1 MAHPEHSSPLALV
14 CTSLLSSHKV
24 LALLQ
29 AQPFHIPIRSE
40 EMREAVYL
48 AYQPWAART
57 PDHVFERAWQ
67 QLAAQPANEGR
78 DVWSPGA
85 LQALA
90 NEFLA
95 PRHGQLHVKLEKFG
109 AWQQSVLSRLSG
121 VPIQSAAYAWPQTG
135 SYLPNPTPLDWLRA
149 PNADVWARKHSPI
162 LYPYDPVVEDYLER
176 EGLHETHLHL
186 NGSTPAEQCWLH
198 ALHQPELE
206 TEDFKVKWHENSQ
219 PGSKMRE
226 LGRSVNPAL
235 SPAELRRQLYAAR
248 ALRAWLV
255 AAATGVLADDAEL
268 PADFAD
274 LEHSSLAAPDTEEPD
289 LALGEGC
296 SIEGE
301 RRWLYQLLQRFDKH
315 PSLILERMLHLYLL
329 LQNLYYRLLVQSEE
343 QYGFDQFQ
351 KFAWTVLRW
360 PLEQD
365 YLNRFRLM
373 HGEARLSRTDCLEG
387 RFAPKDFPDKNA
399 ALLHSILGGYW
410 QYLDGS
416 ALEKNEPVRV
426 PGSLSELLHKLDK
439 KLRQGA
445 LSNRRRIRLTLVA
458 HFIKQQEK
466 KGDTPYH
473 FYSLRQSLDKQAHAL
488 ITTLDDY
495 PGLRRWMRGIDA
507 AGNELHAPPE
517 VFASCFRLC
526 RQAGLTRRSFHA
538 GEDFPH
544 LLSGMRTMFDV
555 LELLDLCEGDRIG
568 HGTAM
573 GINPALWIRRM
584 PGNITLPKG
593 DWLLDLLAA
602 WRLLRRAG
610 ATAEAYRVER
620 DLAELASQLFGRDIT
635 CPALERAMRFRD
647 LNLTYL
653 QQAQYETKLDWS
665 PGITPLN
672 DLQRAEA
679 NRVAEAV
686 RNHGADLVLLWEWL
700 SDEKV
705 RKRSWELIEVST
717 SYLDDRTCLRMQQEL
732 MREVAKR
739 RVLIETLPSSNVRI
753 SQYQDFGEHHSLRW
767 MGVPGFKQEG
777 DPAIMVTLGSD
788 DPGIFA
794 GDLRGE
800 FYQLY
805 AVLRENGF
813 NDREA
818 LGFLVPIN
826 ERGRE
831 YRFHDSSME

>member
-1 MAHPEHSSPLALV
+1 MAQPKPSSTLSLI
-14 CTSLLSSHKV
+14 CTSLLSSYKA

-29 AQPFHIPIRSE
+29 TRPFHAPIRAE

-48 AYQPWAART
+48 AYQPWAARM

-67 QLAAQPANEGR
+67 QLEAQPANDGR
-78 DVWSPGA
+78 DGWSPGA

-95 PRHGQLHVKLEKFG
+95 PRHGQLHVKLERFG

-121 VPIQSAAYAWPQTG
+121 VPIQAAAHAWPQTG
-135 SYLPNPTPLDWLRA
+135 SYLPAPTPPDWLRA

-162 LYPYDPVVEDYLER
+162 LYPYDLVVEDYLER

-186 NGSTPAEQCWLH
+186 NGSTHAEQCWLR
-198 ALHQPELE
+198 ALHEPERE
-206 TEDFKVKWHENSQ
+206 TEDFATKWRDRSQ
-219 PGSKMRE
+219 PGSKLRE
-226 LGRSVNPAL
+226 LGRAANPAL
-235 SPAELRRQLYAAR
+235 SPAELRRQLRAAR

-255 AAATGVLADDAEL
+255 GAATGALADDAEL
-268 PADFAD
+268 PDNFAE
-274 LEHSSLAAPDTEEPD
+274 LEDDTPAAPDTVEPD

-296 SIEGE
+296 TIEGE
-301 RRWLYQLLQRFDKH
+301 RRWLYLLLHRFDSR
-315 PSLILERMLHLYLL
+315 PSLALERMLHLYLL

-351 KFAWTVLRW
+351 KLTWTELRT
-360 PLEQD
+360 PVEKD

-373 HGEARLSRTDCLEG
+373 HGEARRSRTDCLEG
-387 RFAPKDFPDKNA
+387 RFAPKDLPAKNA

-410 QYLDGS
+410 QYLDDS
-416 ALEKNEPVRV
+416 ALDGNRTVCV

-439 KLRQGA
+439 KLHQG
-445 LSNRRRIRLTLVA
+445 SSQDRRRMRLTLVA
-458 HFIKQQEK
+458 HFIKQPEK

-473 FYSLRQSLDKQAHAL
+473 FYSLRQSLDNQAHAL
-488 ITTLDDY
+488 IATLEDY
-495 PGLRRWMRGIDA
+495 PGLRRWVRGIDA
-507 AGNELHAPPE
+507 AANELHAPPE

-544 LLSGMRTMFDV
+544 LLSGMRTMLDV
-555 LELLDLCEGDRIG
+555 LELLELCEGDRIG

-584 PGNITLPKG
+584 PGKITLPKG
-593 DWLLDLLAA
+593 DWLVDLLAA

-610 ATAEAYRVER
+610 ATSEAYRVEC
-620 DLAELASQLFGRDIT
+620 DLAELASVLFGRDIT
-635 CPALERAMRFRD
+635 CTALERAMRFRG
-647 LNLTYL
+647 LSLVYL
-653 QQAQYETKLDWS
+653 QQAQCAPEQDWF
-665 PGITPLN
+665 PGVTPLN
-672 DLQRAEA
+672 HLQRAEA
-679 NRVAEAV
+679 EQVAKAV
-686 RNHGADLVLLWEWL
+686 RSHRADLALLWEWL

-705 RKRSWELIEVST
+705 RERSRELTEVSAD
-717 SYLDDRTCLRMQQEL
+717 YLDDRTCLRMQQEL
-732 MREVAKR
+732 MREVAGR

-805 AVLRENGF
+805 AVLRDNGF
-813 NDREA
+813 SDRDA
-818 LGFLVPIN
+818 LGFLAPIN

-831 YRFHDSSME
+831 YRFHDSLIE

>member
-1 MAHPEHSSPLALV
+1 MAQPNSSILSLV
-14 CTSLLSSHKV
+14 CASLLSSYKV

-29 AQPFHIPIRSE
+29 TRPFYAPIRTE
-40 EMREAVYL
+40 KMREAVYL
-48 AYQPWAART
+48 AYQPWAARM

-67 QLAAQPANEGR
+67 QLEAQPANDGR
-78 DVWSPGA
+78 DGWSPGA

-95 PRHGQLHVKLEKFG
+95 PRHGQLYVKLKKFG

-121 VPIQSAAYAWPQTG
+121 VPVQAAAYAWPQAG
-135 SYLPNPTPLDWLRA
+135 SYLPNPMPSDWLRTSD
-149 PNADVWARKHSPI
+149 ADIWARKHSPI

-186 NGSTPAEQCWLH
+186 NGSTHAEQCWLR
-198 ALHQPELE
+198 ALHQPERE
-206 TEDFKVKWHENSQ
+206 TVDFTTKWHENSK
-219 PGSKMRE
+219 PGSKRRE
-226 LGRSVNPAL
+226 LCRAVNPTL

-248 ALRAWLV
+248 ALRTWLV
-255 AAATGVLADDAEL
+255 AAAIDNLVDDTVLPIDFAEL
-268 PADFAD
+268 ED
-274 LEHSSLAAPDTEEPD
+274 AASDTAESD
-289 LALGEGC
+289 MAIGETC

-301 RRWLYQLLQRFDKH
+301 RRWLYLLLRRLDSR

-351 KFAWTVLRW
+351 KLTWTELR
-360 PLEQD
+360 ESVEKD

-373 HGEARLSRTDCLEG
+373 HGEARRSRTDCLEG
-387 RFAPKDFPDKNA
+387 RFAPKDLPAKNA
-399 ALLHSILGGYW
+399 AVLHSILGGYW
-410 QYLDGS
+410 QYLDES
-416 ALEKNEPVRV
+416 ALEGNRAMRDS
-426 PGSLSELLHKLDK
+426 GLLSSLLHKLDK
-439 KLRQGA
+439 ELRQGA
-445 LSNRRRIRLTLVA
+445 LQNRRRMRLTLVA

-466 KGDTPYH
+466 KSDTPYH

-488 ITTLDDY
+488 IATLEDY
-495 PGLRRWMRGIDA
+495 PGLRRWVRGIDA
-507 AGNELHAPPE
+507 AANELHAPPE

-544 LLSGMRTMFDV
+544 LLSGMRTMLDV
-555 LELLDLCEGDRIG
+555 LELLELSEGDRIG

-573 GINPALWIRRM
+573 GIDPALWMCRM
-584 PGNITLPKG
+584 PGKITLPRG
-593 DWLLDLLAA
+593 EWLLDLLAG
-602 WRLLRRAG
+602 WRLLRLMG
-610 ATAEAYRVER
+610 ATAEAYRVEC
-620 DLAELASQLFGRDIT
+620 DLAELASVLFDRDIT
-635 CPALERAMRFRD
+635 CTALERAMRFRG
-647 LNLTYL
+647 LNLPYL
-653 QQAQYETKLDWS
+653 QQAQCAQEQDWF
-665 PGITPLN
+665 PGVTPLN

-679 NRVAEAV
+679 ELVAKAIC
-686 RNHGADLVLLWEWL
+686 RHRADVALLWEWV

-705 RKRSWELIEVST
+705 RQRSRQFTEVPAD
-717 SYLDDRTCLRMQQEL
+717 YLDDRTCLRMQQEL
-732 MREVAKR
+732 MREVAGR

-753 SQYQDFGEHHSLRW
+753 SQYQNFNEHHSLRW

-777 DPAIMVTLGSD
+777 DPVIMVTLGSD

-805 AVLRENGF
+805 SVLRDNGF
-813 NDREA
+813 SDRES
-818 LGFLVPIN
+818 LGFLAPVN

-831 YRFHDSSME
+831 YRFHDSSVE

>member
-1 MAHPEHSSPLALV
+1 MARPKSSSTLSLI
-14 CTSLLSSHKV
+14 CTSLLSSYKV
-24 LALLQ
+24 LELLQ
-29 AQPFHIPIRSE
+29 TQPFHAPIRSE
-40 EMREAVYL
+40 EMREAVYM
-48 AYQPWAART
+48 AYQPWAARI
-57 PDHVFERAWQ
+57 PDHVFERGWQ
-67 QLAAQPANEGR
+67 QLEEQPANYGR
-78 DVWSPGA
+78 DGWSPGA

-90 NEFLA
+90 NEFLT
-95 PRHGQLHVKLEKFG
+95 PRHGQLHVKLERFG

-121 VPIQSAAYAWPQTG
+121 VPVQAAAHAWPQRG
-135 SYLPNPTPLDWLRA
+135 SYLSIPMPPDWLRT

-186 NGSTPAEQCWLH
+186 NGSTPAEQCWLE
-198 ALHQPELE
+198 ALYQPERE
-206 TEDFKVKWHENSQ
+206 TVDFAIKWHENSQ
-219 PGSKMRE
+219 SGSKLRE
-226 LGRSVNPAL
+226 LGRVVNPVL

-255 AAATGVLADDAEL
+255 AAATGALANDDAL
-268 PADFAD
+268 PADFAE
-274 LEHSSLAAPDTEEPD
+274 LEDDIPAAPDTAEPD
-289 LALGEGC
+289 LLLGEGC

-301 RRWLYQLLQRFDKH
+301 RHWFYLLLHRFDSR
-315 PSLILERMLHLYLL
+315 PSLTLERMLHLYLL
-329 LQNLYYRLLVQSEE
+329 LQNQYYRLLVQSEE

-351 KFAWTVLRW
+351 KLTWTELRSSV
-360 PLEQD
+360 EKN

-373 HGEARLSRTDCLEG
+373 HGEMRRSRTDCLEG
-387 RFAPKDFPDKNA
+387 RFAPKDLPTKNA

-410 QYLDGS
+410 QYLDDS
-416 ALEKNEPVRV
+416 ALDGSRTARA
-426 PGSLSELLHKLDK
+426 PGSLSELLQDLDY
-439 KLRQGA
+439 KLRNGM
-445 LSNRRRIRLTLVA
+445 LKDRSGMRLTLVA

-466 KGDTPYH
+466 KIDKPYH
-473 FYSLRQSLDKQAHAL
+473 FYSLRQNLDNHAHAL
-488 ITTLDDY
+488 IATLEEY

-507 AGNELHAPPE
+507 AANELHAPPE

-544 LLSGMRTMFDV
+544 LLSGIRAMLDV
-555 LELLDLCEGDRIG
+555 LELLELCEGDRIG

-573 GINPALWIRRM
+573 GINPALWMRRM
-584 PGNITLPKG
+584 PGIITLPKG
-593 DWLLDLLAA
+593 DWLIDLLAA

-610 ATAEAYRVER
+610 ATAEAYRVEC
-620 DLAELASQLFGRDIT
+620 DLAELASVLFGRDIT
-635 CPALERAMRFRD
+635 CTALERTMRFRG
-647 LNLTYL
+647 LNLSYL
-653 QQAQYETKLDWS
+653 QQAQCEPKQDWS

-679 NRVAEAV
+679 ELVAKAV
-686 RNHGADLVLLWEWL
+686 RSHRADLALLWEWL

-705 RKRSWELIEVST
+705 RERSRELMEVPVD
-717 SYLDDRTCLRMQQEL
+717 YLDDRICLRMQQEL
-732 MREVAKR
+732 MREVAER

-767 MGVPGFKQEG
+767 MGVPGFKQGG
-777 DPAIMVTLGSD
+777 DPSIMVTLGSD

-805 AVLRENGF
+805 AVLRDNGF
-813 NDREA
+813 NDRDA
-818 LGFLVPIN
+818 LGFLAPIN

-831 YRFHDSSME
+831 YRFHDSSIE

>member
-1 MAHPEHSSPLALV
+1 MISYPNSPLALV
-14 CTSLLSSHKV
+14 CTSLISSHKV

-29 AQPFHIPIRSE
+29 TRQFNEPIRSE

-67 QLAAQPANEGR
+67 QLAAQPANDGR
-78 DVWSPGA
+78 DGWSPGA

-90 NEFLA
+90 NEFLT
-95 PRHGQLHVKLEKFG
+95 PRHGQLHVKLERFG
-109 AWQQSVLSRLSG
+109 AWQQSVLSRISG
-121 VPIQSAAYAWPQTG
+121 VPVQAAAHVWPQNG
-135 SYLPNPTPLDWLRA
+135 WYLPDPTPPDWLRA

-162 LYPYDPVVEDYLER
+162 LYPHDAVVEDYLER

-198 ALHQPELE
+198 ALHQPEEE
-206 TEDFKVKWHENSQ
+206 TKDFKAKWHENSQ
-219 PGSKMRE
+219 SGSKMRE
-226 LGRSVNPAL
+226 LGRAVNPAL

-255 AAATGVLADDAEL
+255 AAATDALPDDAEL
-268 PADFAD
+268 PTDFAE
-274 LEHSSLAAPDTEEPD
+274 LENSASTAPNTEEPD

-296 SIEGE
+296 SSEGE
-301 RRWLYQLLQRFDKH
+301 RRWLYQLLRRFDSR
-315 PSLILERMLHLYLL
+315 PSLVLERMLHLYLL

-351 KFAWTVLRW
+351 KFTWTDLRW

-373 HGEARLSRTDCLEG
+373 HGEMRRSRTDCLEG
-387 RFAPKDFPDKNA
+387 RFAPKDSPDKNA
-399 ALLHSILGGYW
+399 ALLRNILGGYW
-410 QYLDGS
+410 QYLDGA
-416 ALEKNEPVRV
+416 ALEGNKTVRV
-426 PGSLSELLHKLDK
+426 PGMLSDLLQQLDK
-439 KLRQGA
+439 KLEKGTLRD
-445 LSNRRRIRLTLVA
+445 RRRMRLTLVA
-458 HFIKQQEK
+458 HFIKQPEEK
-466 KGDTPYH
+466 GYTPYH
-473 FYSLRQSLDKQAHAL
+473 FYSLRQSLDKHAHAL
-488 ITTLDDY
+488 IAALEDY

-507 AGNELHAPPE
+507 AANELHAPPE

-544 LLSGMRTMFDV
+544 LLSGMRVMLDV
-555 LELLDLCEGDRIG
+555 LELLDLCDGDRIG

-573 GINPALWIRRM
+573 GINPALWMRRM
-584 PGNITLPKG
+584 PGTITLPSG

-610 ATAEAYRVER
+610 FTAEAYRVEC
-620 DLAELASQLFGRDIT
+620 DLAELASVLFGRDIT
-635 CPALERAMRFRD
+635 CTALERAMRFRD
-647 LNLTYL
+647 LNFAYL
-653 QQAQYETKLDWS
+653 QQAQYETKQDWV

-679 NRVAEAV
+679 NRVAKAI
-686 RNHGADLVLLWEWL
+686 RNHRADLALLWEWL

-705 RKRSWELIEVST
+705 RERSRKLIEVSAD
-717 SYLDDRTCLRMQQEL
+717 YIDDRVCVRMQQEL

-777 DPAIMVTLGSD
+777 DPTIMVTLGSD

-805 AVLRENGF
+805 AVLRGNGF

-818 LGFLVPIN
+818 LGFLTPLN

-831 YRFHDSSME
+831 YRFHDASMA